1 VNADA
6 SPEPP
11 YFRAAALG
19 PFLILAAAAAWLA
32 AHWPQIP
39 PRFPVHWNAAGEVNG
54 WATRSFWGVYGLL
67 GLAAVV
73 SAVLLLFAYATWHW
87 SESPHARSSPQQRRA
102 AAYTCLAA
110 AWLLAVVFGFTAQA
124 PLLRRPH
131 RIVLPVAIAVPLF
144 VVVLLLIAWR
154 AHPAGDEHRRRE
166 HENHWVA
173 GLFYYNPYDPAVMVP
188 KRFGLGYTFNFAN
201 RRAWWML
208 GLLAVALVV
217 MVTFSPP

>member
-1 VNADA
+1 
-6 SPEPP
+6 
-11 YFRAAALG
+11 
-19 PFLILAAAAAWLA
+19 
-32 AHWPQIP
+32 
-39 PRFPVHWNAAGEVNG
+39 
-54 WATRSFWGVYGLL
+54 
-67 GLAAVV
+67 
-73 SAVLLLFAYATWHW
+73 
-87 SESPHARSSPQQRRA
+87 
-102 AAYTCLAA
+102 
-110 AWLLAVVFGFTAQA
+110 
-124 PLLRRPH
+124 
-131 RIVLPVAIAVPLF
+131 VAIAVPLF